1 MHSIITD
8 YEKRERERERGRG
21 EEREIRRL
29 KERNKGRD
37 KCKWNK
43 IFSLFTCF
51 SKEYDDMMTEIIY
64 NTQTERNRE
73 IEWERF
79 FWNGLQ

>member
-1 MHSIITD
+1 MHRIITD
-8 YEKRERERERGRG
+8 YGKEKREGERERKN
-21 EEREIRRL
+21 RRV
-29 KERNKGRD
+29 KARRKGGD